1 MIVENL
7 MNSIE
12 RGKKGLNI
20 GLSTGLPAFDSL
32 TFGVQRRWM
41 SVWAGDSGR
50 NNCRLVD
57 ESARLS
63 VGKIEERCDAN
74 IEVKN

>member
-12 RGKKGLNI
+12 RGKKGLNV

-41 SVWAGDSGR
+41 SVWAGDSGS
-50 NNCRLVD
+50 
-57 ESARLS
+57 E
-63 VGKIEERCDAN
+63 
-74 IEVKN
+74 